1 MSLLFVGLH
10 LNLMSIGYVK
20 SSILWNFGLS
30 LRDNNEWHWIMVCLM
45 WLSPVWMIKEC
56 SWTNILLF
64 SRHADSH
71 CELCF
76 VKVINVLSCVCRW
89 MMWWWLVMILW
100 YLVHQILHSRYLV
113 LHTELCKRSPFS
125 GCLLSFDQGHWAC
138 YVSGP
143 NGDGQSRNSWLFW
156 FLLLTSILLLL
167 HLVAAWKCYSGD
179 LVGCWYA
186 CFSCLIFGSA
196 DMESICQWWGVH
208 SNVSAAFWL
217 CHITCICPSGRTL
230 HFFVWL
236 CGYLGHLYQLPS
248 TVWLVFHKPHP
259 KWWWGAPMLKLVLL
273 TFKILDG
280 LCPCNRFP
288 WWFVIA

>member
-30 LRDNNEWHWIMVCLM
+30 LRDNTEWHWIMVCLM
-45 WLSPVWMIKEC
+45 WLSPVWMIKES

-113 LHTELCKRSPFS
+113 LPTELCKCLSLS
-125 GCLLSFDQGHWAC
+125 GCLLSFGIESATCLTLMEMGSLEIHDYFGFFCWPASSCIWLQHGSVIQEIWWVVGMLISAVWYLDLQTWRAYANDGECTRTFRQHSDYVTSLASAHQVGHCISLFGCVGTWVTLPITQHGLIG
-138 YVSGP
+138 VS
-143 NGDGQSRNSWLFW
+143 Q
-156 FLLLTSILLLL
+156 TS
-167 HLVAAWKCYSGD
+167 S
-179 LVGCWYA
+179 
-186 CFSCLIFGSA
+186 
-196 DMESICQWWGVH
+196 
-208 SNVSAAFWL
+208 
-217 CHITCICPSGRTL
+217 
-230 HFFVWL
+230 
-236 CGYLGHLYQLPS
+236 
-248 TVWLVFHKPHP
+248 
-259 KWWWGAPMLKLVLL
+259 
-273 TFKILDG
+273 
-280 LCPCNRFP
+280 
-288 WWFVIA
+288 